1 MTFSHTVKEE
11 LCSKDMLTDLS
22 AKAECYG
29 MLLFGRSFSVK
40 NISLHTENEST
51 ARRWTQLLAR
61 TAGVYTDIR
70 RSEAQRGGRSRFF
83 TVSVPGEE
91 QRREVLRRFGH
102 SPEDIS
108 LRILKQNI
116 AEGTPGDFLRGVFLA
131 CGTLVNPEKGY
142 HLELH
147 VPFRNL
153 ANDLTALLGEVEL
166 TPKLSVRKGG
176 YVVYFKESEH
186 IEDFLT
192 MAGATNATLSIMN
205 VKIYKNI
212 RNRANRVTN
221 CETANIGKTVAA
233 AIAQMED
240 IRLVLS
246 KQGAES
252 LPEDLR
258 EIALLRIENPE
269 LSLRELGKQLNPPL
283 SRSGVNHRLR
293 RLSAMAERLRS
304 GLEGG
309 SRSD

>member
-11 LCSKDMLTDLS
+11 LCSKDVLTDLS

-51 ARRWTQLLAR
+51 ARRWTGLLAR

-70 RSEAQRGGRSRFF
+70 RSEAQRGGKSRFF
-83 TVSVPGEE
+83 TVSVPEE
-91 QRREVLRRFGH
+91 TQRLTVLRRFGH
-102 SPEDIS
+102 SSEDIS
-108 LRILKQNI
+108 LRIQRQNI
-116 AEGTPGDFLRGVFLA
+116 AEGAEGDFLRGVFLA
-131 CGTLVNPEKGY
+131 CGTLINPEKGY
-142 HLELH
+142 HLELS

-153 ANDLTALLGEVEL
+153 ANDLIELLREVEL

-212 RNRANRVTN
+212 RNRANRITN
-221 CETANIGKTVAA
+221 CETANIGKTVTA
-233 AIAQMED
+233 AINQTED
-240 IRLVLS
+240 IRLIVT
-246 KQGAES
+246 KRGVES

-258 EIALLRIENPE
+258 EIAQLRMENPE
-269 LSLRELGKQLNPPL
+269 LSLRELGEQLNPPL

-293 RLSAMAERLRS
+293 RLSAIAERLRS
-304 GLEGG
+304 ESKGG
-309 SRSD
+309 ETSD